1 MTMLAPALALID
13 GSGSDAL
20 DPRLALALI
29 GAAGIG
35 AQWLAW
41 RLRLPSILLLL
52 LAGILFGPTLELLEP
67 RGLFGDVLD
76 PLVSIAVGVIL
87 YEGGLSLK
95 MKELGA
101 HGGPIVRLLTV
112 GVLVTWL
119 LATLLAVGVAG
130 LPWQTAMVLGAILT
144 VTGPTVIGPLLRQIR
159 PQGPVEAIAKWEGIV
174 VDVVGATLAVLV
186 LQTITDGQTA
196 EGAVTSTGGAIL
208 TLLETVMV
216 GGMMGL
222 AGTYAIAIPLRR
234 HLVPDELENAVSL
247 AVVLA
252 VFVLSDHLAHESGLL
267 AVTLMGFLLANRS
280 DVSVHHIIEFKENLR
295 VLLISTLF
303 IVLAATID
311 LEALLRTGVRGLAFV
326 GLLIIVV
333 RPAAVLLSMLG
344 TGLDLKERLFLAAL
358 APRGIVAAA
367 VSSLFALRLQ
377 EAGVPGADQL
387 APLAFLVIVAT
398 VAVYG
403 LGAGPLARRLG
414 LSDPDAQGALIA
426 GAGSFAVALGEAL
439 QKLGFAVV
447 HVDSNREAVS
457 QARLGGLA
465 AHYGSILS
473 RKVVEGLPLGGTGRF
488 LGLTPNDEVNA
499 LAAAHFAALYGRAEV
514 YQAAADEAG
523 GDEVRRDLRG
533 RVLFDAELTL
543 SRLDTLVGRGWSVK
557 ATPLTDEFGFDDFRA
572 RHVEAVVPL
581 GVVTEQR
588 LELFT
593 STSESTADSGEV
605 LLSLVPEE
613 SEMNDGPRPA

>member
-52 LAGILFGPTLELLEP
+52 LAGILVGPTLELLEP
-67 RGLFGDVLD
+67 RGLFGAVLD

-208 TLLETVMV
+208 TLLETGMV

-311 LEALLRTGVRGLAFV
+311 LDALLRTGVRGLAFV

-344 TGLDLKERLFLAAL
+344 TGLELKERLFLAAL

-414 LSDPDAQGALIA
+414 LSDPNAQGALIA
-426 GAGSFAVALGEAL
+426 GAGPFAVALGEAL

-447 HVDSNREAVS
+447 HVDSNRDAVS

-533 RVLFDAELTL
+533 RVLFDAGLTL

-572 RHVEAVVPL
+572 RHVEPVVPL

-613 SEMNDGPRPA
+613 SEKNDRPRPA